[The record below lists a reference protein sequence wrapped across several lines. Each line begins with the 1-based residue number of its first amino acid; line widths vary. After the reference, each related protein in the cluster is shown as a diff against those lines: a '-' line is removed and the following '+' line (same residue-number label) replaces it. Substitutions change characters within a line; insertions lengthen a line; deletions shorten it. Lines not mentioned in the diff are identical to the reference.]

1 MRRIFVY
8 AAVASDEDNEAY
20 GLFQQPAKGPGPAL
34 MRTPAI
40 KDTLEYLYS
49 LQSSGIKPGL
59 RRVEAL
65 LKALDDPQ
73 KKFPSI
79 HIAGTNGKGSTAA
92 MTEAAL
98 IKAGFRTGLYT
109 SPHLVRFNERIRISG
124 RPVSDRVVAG
134 AASAVRE
141 ALRSLKGEEARPS
154 FFEFTTAMAFLLFRD
169 KKVDIAVIETGM
181 GGRWDAT
188 NTAAPLVTIITN
200 IEKEHTQYLGTTLA
214 EIASEKAGIIKPG
227 VPAVTAE
234 EKPAALKAIK
244 AAARKARSPL
254 YILGRDFST
263 ADGGGG
269 RLSYTGMGRSLPGLR
284 LGLRGPFQRR
294 NAACALA
301 ALEIFAS
308 AGFAIPDRAIRAGFG
323 KTDWPG
329 RVEVLSR
336 RPLVLLDS
344 AHNPSGA
351 ASLAGA
357 LREFRFKR
365 LRAYYQ

>member
-1 MRRIFVY
+1 
-8 AAVASDEDNEAY
+8 
-20 GLFQQPAKGPGPAL
+20 
-34 MRTPAI
+34 MRTPSI

-59 RRVEAL
+59 RRVKAL
-65 LKALDDPQ
+65 LKALHYPQ
-73 KKFPSI
+73 KNFPSI

-92 MTEAAL
+92 MMEAAL

-124 RPVSDRVVAG
+124 RPVSDRAVAG
-134 AASAVRE
+134 AAAAVRE

-188 NTAAPLVTIITN
+188 NTVAPLVTVITN
-200 IEKEHTQYLGTTLA
+200 IGKEHTEYLGATIA

-244 AAARKARSPL
+244 AAAGKARSPL
-254 YILGRDFST
+254 YILGRDFSVT
-263 ADGGGG
+263 ADEKGPV
-269 RLSYTGMGRSLPGLR
+269 SYTGMGKSLSGLR
-284 LGLRGPFQRR
+284 LGLLGPFQRR

-301 ALEIFAS
+301 ALEIIAD
-308 AGFAIPDRAIRAGFG
+308 AGFATPDRAIRAGFG
-323 KTDWPG
+323 KPDWPG
-329 RVEVLSR
+329 RVEVLSPPG

-344 AHNPSGA
+344 
-351 ASLAGA
+351 
-357 LREFRFKR
+357 
-365 LRAYYQ
+365 